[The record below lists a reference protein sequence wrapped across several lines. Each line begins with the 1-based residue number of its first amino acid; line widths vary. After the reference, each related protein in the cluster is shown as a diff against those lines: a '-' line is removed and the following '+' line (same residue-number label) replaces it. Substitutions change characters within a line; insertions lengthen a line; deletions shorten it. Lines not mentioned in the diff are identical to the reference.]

1 MTSGKSFIR
10 VDVDTGEIGA
20 VLASIRKTFGAGSM
34 KAFNQAGAE
43 VAKDEIE
50 GYYLQKGRNLWINPA
65 LPTHGPGRQ
74 KTRFSDNVA
83 TGWGITSVTGSGANI
98 ANKAVGLAHK
108 VTGGT
113 ISAKSAKFL
122 TIPIIPEA
130 HGRKARKGTSS
141 FVSNIGPLFASKGC
155 LMWKKPDGTILPAY
169 ALKKSV
175 THKPWPGAL
184 PPDETITDAFLK
196 GVQESIDQQLNKD

>member
-10 VDVDTGEIGA
+10 LEIDTGEVGT
-20 VLASIRKTFGAGSM
+20 VLASIRKTFGAQKMREFNEQGAKNA
-34 KAFNQAGAE
+34 KA
-43 VAKDEIE
+43 EIE

-74 KTRFSDNVA
+74 KTRFSDNAA

-98 ANKAVGLAHK
+98 ANKAIGLAHK

-113 ISAKSAKFL
+113 ITAKRTKFL
-122 TIPIIPEA
+122 TIPIIPQA
-130 HGRKARKGTSS
+130 HGRRAKQ
-141 FVSNIGPLFASKGC
+141 FVNDIGPLFAAKGC
-155 LMWKKPDGTILPAY
+155 LMWKKPDGTITPAY

-184 PPDETITDAFLK
+184 PPDETIAQAFAE
-196 GVQESIDQQLNKD
+196 GIITQVNKELS

>member
-10 VDVDTGEIGA
+10 VDVDTGELGA

-83 TGWGITSVTGSGANI
+83 TGWGITSVTGSGATI
-98 ANKAVGLAHK
+98 ANKATGLAHK
-108 VTGGT
+108 ITGGAIT
-113 ISAKSAKFL
+113 AKKAKFL
-122 TIPIIPEA
+122 TIPIIPQA
-130 HGRKARKGTSS
+130 HGRRARD
-141 FVSNIGPLFASKGC
+141 FVSQIGPLFAAKGC
-155 LMWKKPDGTILPAY
+155 LMWKKPDGSILPAY

-184 PPDETITDAFLK
+184 PPDETITDAFVR
-196 GVQESIDQQLNKD
+196 GVQESISQQINKD